1 MRKKNQCLGCK
12 HSMKYM
18 TKEIK
23 ELKDFTMEI
32 KEIEMIITKIFSR
45 NEKKQL

>member
-1 MRKKNQCLGCK
+1 
-12 HSMKYM
+12 MKYM

>member
-1 MRKKNQCLGCK
+1 
-12 HSMKYM
+12 M

-23 ELKDFTMEI
+23 ESKDFTMEI
-32 KEIEMIITKIFSR
+32 KEIEMIIIKIFSR